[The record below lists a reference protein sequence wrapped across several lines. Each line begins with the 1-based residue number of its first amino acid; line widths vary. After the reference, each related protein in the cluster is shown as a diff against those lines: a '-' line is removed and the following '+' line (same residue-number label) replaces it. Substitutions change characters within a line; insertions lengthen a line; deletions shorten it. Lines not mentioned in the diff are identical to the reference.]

1 MAILLSAN
9 ALRAAPRGSTELPR
23 VCVRNRGDA
32 YRLPEMLTGN
42 AYDAVVV
49 LFCRQG
55 DYRPKDSFTFG
66 TESRSSQ
73 PKNCRTFSTCLPSR
87 TTFTDLVYGL
97 RPTWP

>member
-1 MAILLSAN
+1 MAILLSDN
-9 ALRAAPRGSTELPR
+9 ALRAAPAVDVTAETLPET
-23 VCVRNRGDA
+23 
-32 YRLPEMLTGN
+32 LPEMLTGD

-49 LFCRQG
+49 LLCRQE

>member
-9 ALRAAPRGSTELPR
+9 ALRAAPRIDVTAET
-23 VCVRNRGDA
+23 
-32 YRLPEMLTGN
+32 LPETLTGDTTG
-42 AYDAVVV
+42 DAVVV
-49 LFCRQG
+49 LLCGRE

>member
-1 MAILLSAN
+1 MVILLSAN
-9 ALRAAPRGSTELPR
+9 ALRAAPAVDVTAET
-23 VCVRNRGDA
+23 
-32 YRLPEMLTGN
+32 LPEMLPETLTG
-42 AYDAVVV
+42 DAVVV
-49 LFCRQG
+49 LLCRQE

>member
-9 ALRAAPRGSTELPR
+9 ALRAAPAVDVTAET
-23 VCVRNRGDA
+23 
-32 YRLPEMLTGN
+32 LPETLTGDTTG
-42 AYDAVVV
+42 DAVVV
-49 LFCRQG
+49 LLCRQE
-55 DYRPKDSFTFG
+55 DYRPKASLTFG

>member
-1 MAILLSAN
+1 MAISLNAN
-9 ALRAAPRGSTELPR
+9 ALRAAPRVHR
-23 VCVRNRGDA
+23 RNRGDA
-32 YRLPEMLTGN
+32 TGDATGDAYRRCCI
-42 AYDAVVV
+42 V
-49 LFCRQG
+49 LLCLQEG
-55 DYRPKDSFTFG
+55 YRPKASLTFG